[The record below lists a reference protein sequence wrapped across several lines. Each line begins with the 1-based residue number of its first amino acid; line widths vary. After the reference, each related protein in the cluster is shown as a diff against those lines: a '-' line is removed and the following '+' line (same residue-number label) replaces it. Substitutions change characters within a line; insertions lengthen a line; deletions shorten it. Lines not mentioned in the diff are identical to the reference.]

1 MASQYPPPT
10 STVPAPPPPQFSPA
24 LTNID
29 TTQYEPQLQAKVS
42 KIKAQF
48 SHFDPPDLEI
58 FKSAPSHYRMRSEFG
73 VWHQGT
79 DMYYVMHEPT
89 HTDTDKS
96 EGQGQG
102 NVNKNNAKDHDDDA
116 AIKLTTASKFPPK
129 PKKVRVD
136 QFPVAS
142 KLINELMS
150 ILRQHVMSTEI
161 LKKKLF
167 QVNFHT
173 TLSGNAMVTMVYH
186 RKLDDAWKKAAEE
199 LRIKLSTAE
208 HCRGASAAANSGAA
222 SDSIDEE
229 TPTSKPCVHVIGRSR
244 KQKICLDEAEVE
256 ETLVVSAASVDQK
269 KTYTYMQVEG
279 AFSQPNGGVCQHML
293 SWAQSVTA
301 PPRITTTIAVGD
313 SNNNGGNDEHKHDLL
328 ELYCGNGNF
337 TIALAENFRKVVAT
351 EISKTSVAAAHKNI
365 TLNSVDNIFV
375 ARMSSEE
382 FTEAWK
388 TGKQMNRLKD
398 LDFSTLKL
406 KTLLVDPPR
415 AGLDD
420 QTLQLLTRFDNVVYI
435 SCNPETLHANLEA
448 VKDVFEIKSFAVFD
462 QFPYTHH
469 IEVGAYLQKKKND
482 NGKGEGEGEGRGVKR
497 PASDDGTNE

>member
-1 MASQYPPPT
+1 
-10 STVPAPPPPQFSPA
+10 
-24 LTNID
+24 
-29 TTQYEPQLQAKVS
+29 
-42 KIKAQF
+42 
-48 SHFDPPDLEI
+48 
-58 FKSAPSHYRMRSEFG
+58 
-73 VWHQGT
+73 
-79 DMYYVMHEPT
+79 MYYVMHEPT
-89 HTDTDKS
+89 HANKS

-102 NVNKNNAKDHDDDA
+102 DFNNGTTTKGDDDA
-116 AIKLTTASKFPPK
+116 DPKLTTAPKFPPK

-161 LKKKLF
+161 LKRKLF

-186 RKLDDAWKKAAEE
+186 RKLDDEWKKAAEE
-199 LRIKLSTAE
+199 LRIKLATAE
-208 HCRGASAAANSGAA
+208 HCRGASAAA
-222 SDSIDEE
+222 DS
-229 TPTSKPCVHVIGRSR
+229 PALNPCVHVIGRSR
-244 KQKICLDEAEVE
+244 KMKICLDEAEVE
-256 ETLVVSAASVDQK
+256 ETLVVGANEDQK
-269 KTYTYMQVEG
+269 KTYTYVQVEG

-301 PPRITTTIAVGD
+301 PPPTLIALED
-313 SNNNGGNDEHKHDLL
+313 SNNNGDDDEHKHDLL

-365 TLNSVDNIFV
+365 TLNSIGNIFV

-398 LDFSTLKL
+398 LDFSTLQL

-435 SCNPETLHANLEA
+435 SCNPDTLHANLAA
-448 VKDVFEIKSFAVFD
+448 VKDVFEIKRFAVFD

-482 NGKGEGEGEGRGVKR
+482 NDEGEGEGRGVKR
-497 PASDDGTNE
+497 PVPDDDINGNGNGNEEEGALTS

>member
-1 MASQYPPPT
+1 
-10 STVPAPPPPQFSPA
+10 
-24 LTNID
+24 
-29 TTQYEPQLQAKVS
+29 
-42 KIKAQF
+42 
-48 SHFDPPDLEI
+48 
-58 FKSAPSHYRMRSEFG
+58 
-73 VWHQGT
+73 
-79 DMYYVMHEPT
+79 MYYVMHEPT
-89 HTDTDKS
+89 NNNNNKS
-96 EGQGQG
+96 EGQGDDG
-102 NVNKNNAKDHDDDA
+102 INTNINTTKDDA
-116 AIKLTTASKFPPK
+116 AAAAATTKTASKFPPK

-142 KLINELMS
+142 KLINELMT

-186 RKLDDAWKKAAEE
+186 RKLDDEWKKAAEE
-199 LRIKLSTAE
+199 LRIKLATAE
-208 HCRGASAAANSGAA
+208 HCRGASPSVAATFV
-222 SDSIDEE
+222 DKE
-229 TPTSKPCVHVIGRSR
+229 TTMLKPYVHVIGRSR
-244 KQKICLDEAEVE
+244 KQRICLDEAEVE
-256 ETLVVSAASVDQK
+256 ETLVVGASEDQK
-269 KTYTYMQVEG
+269 KEYTYVQVEG
-279 AFSQPNGGVCQHML
+279 AFSQPNGRVCQHML

-301 PPRITTTIAVGD
+301 PPTTTPLVVD
-313 SNNNGGNDEHKHDLL
+313 KYNNGGNDDEQKHDLL

-388 TGKQMNRLKD
+388 TGKQMNRLKN
-398 LDFSTLKL
+398 LDFSNLQL

-435 SCNPETLHANLEA
+435 SCNPDTLHANLAA
-448 VKDVFEIKSFAVFD
+448 VKDVFEIKRFAVFD

-469 IEVGAYLQKKKND
+469 IEVGAYLQKIEKD
-482 NGKGEGEGEGRGVKR
+482 NGDGRGVKR
-497 PASDDGTNE
+497 PAPDDVSNGNGNEGGGGPTS